1 LTAKCSKK
9 NFPLEGVNN
18 FWYSFITIIAFLISI
33 PGSRRPH
40 FGKLLLEEDTH
51 KLELRSKT
59 DEVETVESEK
69 TKEIIDLKGKKQF
82 NYLE

>member
-1 LTAKCSKK
+1 M
-9 NFPLEGVNN
+9 
-18 FWYSFITIIAFLISI
+18 
-33 PGSRRPH
+33 
-40 FGKLLLEEDTH
+40 EEDTH

-59 DEVETVESEK
+59 DEVETAESEK